1 MGCGNFFKAIIGSK
15 KGKQTSRKS
24 EKGFIKPKASEKNVT
39 RSASLIFLSEDRAA
53 TRIQTAFKAYKAR
66 KMLRRLKGIARAKL
80 LTEKQP
86 VKKQAAVTLKYLHSW
101 SNIQSQIKAR
111 RVGMVM
117 EGRLIFKRLENQQK
131 LEAKL
136 HDIEVE
142 WNGGT
147 ETKDEILER
156 IHQREEAM
164 IKRER
169 ALAYAFSLSS
179 GIYKNIFSFPCLLTC
194 YGEEVTLSC
203 EQWKADGKTQWL
215 GGYELGNTNWGWS
228 WKERWIAARPWK
240 VRYSLTPKKPKN
252 LKTVCCKSETKPNS
266 PAKRGVSL
274 SSVSAKAPIPGAVN
288 PRRLSFPG
296 A

>member
-15 KGKQTSRKS
+15 KWKQTSRKS
-24 EKGFIKPKASEKNVT
+24 EKGFIKPKVSKKNVT
-39 RSASLIFLSEDRAA
+39 GSASLVFLSEDRAA

-66 KMLRRLKGIARAKL
+66 KMLQRLKGIARAKL

-117 EGRLIFKRLENQQK
+117 EGRLIHKRLENQQK

-169 ALAYAFSLSS
+169 ALAYAFSH
-179 GIYKNIFSFPCLLTC
+179 
-194 YGEEVTLSC
+194 
-203 EQWKADGKTQWL
+203 QWKADGKTQWL

-228 WKERWIAARPWK
+228 WKERWIAARPWE
-240 VRYSLTPKKPKN
+240 VRYSLTPKKRKS
-252 LKTVCCKSETKPNS
+252 LKTVCCKSETKSNS
-266 PAKRGVSL
+266 PVKRGVSL
-274 SSVSAKAPIPGAVN
+274 SSVSAKAPFPGAVK
-288 PRRLSFPG
+288 PHRL
-296 A
+296 

>member
-24 EKGFIKPKASEKNVT
+24 EKGFIKPKASKKNVT
-39 RSASLIFLSEDRAA
+39 RSASLVFLSEDRAA

-66 KMLRRLKGIARAKL
+66 KMLQRLKGIARAKL

-117 EGRLIFKRLENQQK
+117 EGRLIHKRLENQQK

-136 HDIEVE
+136 HDIE
-142 WNGGT
+142 
-147 ETKDEILER
+147 
-156 IHQREEAM
+156 
-164 IKRER
+164 
-169 ALAYAFSLSS
+169 
-179 GIYKNIFSFPCLLTC
+179 
-194 YGEEVTLSC
+194 
-203 EQWKADGKTQWL
+203 WKADGKTQWL

-228 WKERWIAARPWK
+228 WKERWIAARPWE
-240 VRYSLTPKKPKN
+240 VRYSLTPKKRKS
-252 LKTVCCKSETKPNS
+252 LKTVCCKSETKSNS
-266 PAKRGVSL
+266 PVKRGVSL
-274 SSVSAKAPIPGAVN
+274 SSVSAKAPFPGAVK
-288 PRRLSFPG
+288 PHRLSFPG

>member
-1 MGCGNFFKAIIGSK
+1 MGSGNFFKAIIGSK
-15 KGKQTSRKS
+15 KGKQTGSKK
-24 EKGFIKPKASEKNVT
+24 EKGLSAAVKSKKKGTHASSLVV
-39 RSASLIFLSEDRAA
+39 RSQDWAA
-53 TRIQTAFKAYKAR
+53 TRIQSAFKAYQAR
-66 KMLRRLKGIARAKL
+66 KMLRRLKGIARAKML
-80 LTEKQP
+80 AEKHP

-117 EGRLIFKRLENQQK
+117 ESRLMHKRLENQQK

-142 WNGGT
+142 WNGGA
-147 ETKDEILER
+147 ETKDEILGR
-156 IHQREEAM
+156 IHQREEAT

-169 ALAYAFSLSS
+169 ALAYAFSH
-179 GIYKNIFSFPCLLTC
+179 
-194 YGEEVTLSC
+194 
-203 EQWKADGKTQWL
+203 QWKADGKTQWL

-228 WKERWIAARPWK
+228 WKERWIAVRPWE
-240 VRYSLTPKKPKN
+240 VRYSLTPKKPKG
-252 LKTVCCKSETKPNS
+252 LKTVCCKSETKSNS
-266 PAKRGVSL
+266 PAKRV
-274 SSVSAKAPIPGAVN
+274 SSVSAKAPSSGPRNAVK